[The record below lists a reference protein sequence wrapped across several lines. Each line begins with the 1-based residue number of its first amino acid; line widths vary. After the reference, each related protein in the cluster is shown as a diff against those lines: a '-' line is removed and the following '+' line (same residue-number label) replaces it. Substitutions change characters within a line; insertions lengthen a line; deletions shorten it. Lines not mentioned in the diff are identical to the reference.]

1 MAKVTVC
8 KCDVC
13 GSTDR
18 VFTVSGKITHEG
30 KDVLGDR
37 DVCHP
42 CFVATLDEAA
52 PKPVIYRG
60 GAGNPGDGE
69 MDDGDH
75 LHPYQR
81 SGYRGPTGPLPPPE
95 CPDGVGRGIRVV
107 TKLSNG

>member
-60 GAGNPGDGE
+60 GAGNPGGE
-69 MDDGDH
+69 ERDEGR
-75 LHPYQR
+75 P
-81 SGYRGPTGPLPPPE
+81 GYRGPTGPLPPPE